1 MNTIPFAKPY
11 LPLSVRSEAVQKYQ
25 TMIDNVSDG
34 SARIS
39 NGENVEKLEEVVAKL
54 SGADHAVACSS
65 CTQAMVLGLGACG
78 VGGEGHTASF
88 TWDSTA
94 ISMNMQG
101 SHVTMHDI
109 DLEKWV
115 VPSYEVGADPHTGG
129 GYAVAV
135 DTFGLQHNPVS
146 MVPLFYDRAHSMGQ
160 KFRQIGLASF
170 LSLSPSKIVTGG
182 EGGIILCNK
191 ERFVKAMRMGRDIMC
206 RMPEANAI
214 LALEGLK
221 HIGELL
227 EWKRDTYNFYKQ
239 KLPFIFQDCAGGSNH
254 QVIGMLLDSHE
265 QQDKLREI
273 QDVEFRFYYE
283 PLHKRSKEY
292 EKCQLPNTMSVFERI
307 VCLPS
312 WMGVNREYVVERI
325 KEVLEN
331 D

>member
-1 MNTIPFAKPY
+1 MDKIPFARPF

-25 TMIDNVSDG
+25 MMIDGVSEG

-39 NGENVEKLEEVVAKL
+39 NGENVEKLEEVVAKM
-54 SGADHAVACSS
+54 SGADYAVACSS
-65 CTQAMVLGLGACG
+65 CSQAMVLGLGSCG
-78 VGGEGHTASF
+78 VGGEGHTQSF

-94 ISMNMQG
+94 IAMTMQG

-109 DLEKWV
+109 DLEKWC
-115 VPSYEVGADPHTGG
+115 VPAYPVGADPHRGG

-135 DTFGLQHNPVS
+135 DTFGLQFNPVS
-146 MVPLFYDRAHSMGQ
+146 YVPLFYDRAHSMGLR
-160 KFRQIGLASF
+160 FREIGLASF
-170 LSLSPSKIVTGG
+170 LSFSPSKIVTGG

-191 ERFVKAMRMGRDIMC
+191 EPFVKAMRNGRDIMC

-221 HIGELL
+221 HIGDLL

-239 KLPFIFQDCAGGSNH
+239 RLPFIFQDCTGGSNH
-254 QVIGMLLDSHE
+254 QVIAMLLDSHG

-273 QDVEFRFYYE
+273 KDIELKFYYE
-283 PLHKRSKEY
+283 PLHKRSTTFTAA
-292 EKCQLPNTMSVFERI
+292 QLPCTMSVWERV

-312 WMGVNREYVVERI
+312 WMGVDRQCIVDKI
-325 KEVLEN
+325 KEKLEL
-331 D
+331 